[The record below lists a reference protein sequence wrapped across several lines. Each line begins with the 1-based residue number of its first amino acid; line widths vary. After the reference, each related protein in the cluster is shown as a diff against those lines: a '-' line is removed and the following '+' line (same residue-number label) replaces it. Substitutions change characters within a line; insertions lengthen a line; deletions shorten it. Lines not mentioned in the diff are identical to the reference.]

1 VETEWAKRE
10 SKSLLKAQQNIDD
23 SDTNDVE
30 SESDDEA
37 EECIVKGRSM
47 ALNAFYRIARNTMS
61 MWFKNSEPLAEEV
74 EQEFWKHVTLKQNHI
89 CVHSG
94 SIDSGNWGYGFAV
107 SKNSP
112 FARHAWNLKVL
123 TNNSGSV
130 LRSMGPVMGK
140 FKTKLLDI
148 LYTSRLVCRCDSTN
162 LARRDG
168 VQFVLLVPRPAQF
181 ALDRVFA
188 HRRK

>member
-74 EQEFWKHVTLKQNHI
+74 KLNVWFSCRSKRKCEREFKLHKWNCKVYEL
-89 CVHSG
+89 HS
-94 SIDSGNWGYGFAV
+94 
-107 SKNSP
+107 
-112 FARHAWNLKVL
+112 
-123 TNNSGSV
+123 
-130 LRSMGPVMGK
+130 
-140 FKTKLLDI
+140 LL
-148 LYTSRLVCRCDSTN
+148 SN
-162 LARRDG
+162 G
-168 VQFVLLVPRPAQF
+168 
-181 ALDRVFA
+181 RV
-188 HRRK
+188 